1 MVKECNMILTVLKYI
16 GVAGTIL
23 VGVAAL
29 VRPTA
34 VVGFTG
40 LQPLGG
46 RGTTE
51 IRAVLGGLFI
61 GLGVAALLLRTPAT
75 YRTLGIGY
83 LATGAVRAIS
93 MFADKSLVSSNTIS
107 LAWEIIFGLALVL

>member
-1 MVKECNMILTVLKYI
+1 MILTVLKYI

-23 VGVAAL
+23 VGVVAL
-29 VRPTA
+29 VRPA
-34 VVGFTG
+34 SVIGFTG

-61 GLGVAALLLRTPAT
+61 GLGLAPLLLRTPAA
-75 YRTLGIGY
+75 YQTLGIGY
-83 LATGAVRAIS
+83 LATGVVRAVS
-93 MFADKSLVSSNTIS
+93 MFADKSAVASNTLS

>member
-1 MVKECNMILTVLKYI
+1 MILTVLKYI

-40 LQPLGG
+40 LQPTGG
-46 RGTTE
+46 RGITE
-51 IRAVLGGLFI
+51 IRSVLGGLFI
-61 GLGVAALLLRTPAT
+61 GLGVAALLLRTPAA

>member
-1 MVKECNMILTVLKYI
+1 MILTILKYI
-16 GVAGTIL
+16 GVAGTII
-23 VGVAAL
+23 VGVVAL

-34 VVGFTG
+34 VIGFTG

-46 RGTTE
+46 RGITE

-61 GLGVAALLLRTPAT
+61 GLGAAPLLLRTPAA
-75 YRTLGIGY
+75 YQTLGIGY
-83 LATGAVRAIS
+83 LATGVVRAIS
-93 MFADKSLVSSNTIS
+93 MLADKSVISSNTLS

>member
-1 MVKECNMILTVLKYI
+1 MILTVLKYI

-61 GLGVAALLLRTPAT
+61 GLGVAALLLRTPAA